1 MKTLHPFSVI
11 QRSPSQVDGMKATV
25 RKMPVVPE
33 VISNPER
40 HRRIQQLQAIAEL
53 LDGQFKLPGTNI
65 EFGLDALIGLVPGI
79 GDLVSGGISIW
90 LIREAQR
97 LGAPKWLIARMAWNV
112 MVDVSIGAVPLVG
125 DVFDAAWKANRKNM
139 ELLNRHFKNRCD

>member
-1 MKTLHPFSVI
+1 M
-11 QRSPSQVDGMKATV
+11 
-25 RKMPVVPE
+25 
-33 VISNPER
+33 
-40 HRRIQQLQAIAEL
+40 QAIAEL
-53 LDGQFKLPGTNI
+53 LDGQFKLPGTDI

>member
-1 MKTLHPFSVI
+1 MKTISPSPLI
-11 QRSPSQVDGMKATV
+11 QRSPSSVET
-25 RKMPVVPE
+25 RKSAIKTTPAEPE

-40 HRRIQQLQAIAEL
+40 QARIEQLQAFAEL

-65 EFGLDALIGLVPGI
+65 RFGLDAIIGLVPGI
-79 GDLVSGGISIW
+79 GDFVSGGISIW

-112 MVDVSIGAVPLVG
+112 VVDASIGVVPLVG
-125 DVFDAAWKANRKNM
+125 DVFDMAWKANRKNM
-139 ELLNRHFKNRCD
+139 ELLNRHFKNKSS